1 MLAWKLGPA
10 LATGN
15 AVVLKPS
22 EFTPL
27 TAIRM
32 CGLIKEAGFPAGAV
46 NIVTG
51 YGNTAGSAISSHMK
65 IDKVAFTGSTL
76 VGRKVMEAA
85 AKSNLKNV
93 TLELG
98 GKSPNIIFND
108 ANLEQAVN
116 WAAHGLFW
124 NHGQACCAGTR
135 IFVQEGI
142 YDQFLAKFTEKAKK
156 IKLGDP
162 FGEAIDQGPQV
173 SQIQYDRIMDYINSG
188 KSEGATTHLGGDR
201 FGTEGY
207 FINPTI
213 FTDTKPDMRIV
224 KEEIFG
230 PVGVVIK
237 FTDEADVI
245 KQANDTTYGL
255 AASVFSQDINRALDT
270 AHKLQAGTA
279 WVNCANQLHANIPF
293 GGFKQS
299 GIGRELGE
307 YALAN
312 YTSVKAVHVNLGHRM

>member
-1 MLAWKLGPA
+1 MWSWKIAPA

-15 AVVLKPS
+15 TIVLKPS

-32 CGLIKEAGFPAGAV
+32 CTLIEEAGFPAGVV

-51 YGNTAGSAISSHMK
+51 YGPTAGAAISSHMK
-65 IDKVAFTGSTL
+65 IGKVAFTGSTI

-85 AKSNLKNV
+85 AKSNLKTV

-98 GKSPNIIFND
+98 GKSPNIIFDD
-108 ANLEQAVN
+108 ADLDQAVN
-116 WAAHGLFW
+116 WASHGIFW
-124 NHGQACCAGTR
+124 NHGQACCAGSR
-135 IFVQEGI
+135 IFVQAGI
-142 YDQFLAKFTEKAKK
+142 YDEFMKRFTAKARS
-156 IKLGDP
+156 IQVGDP
-162 FGEAIDQGPQV
+162 FGKGIDQGPQV
-173 SQIQYDRIMDYINSG
+173 SQIQYDRIMGYIESG
-188 KSEGATTHLGGDR
+188 KKDGATLLQGGNR
-201 FGTEGY
+201 HGNEGY
-207 FINPTI
+207 FIEPTI
-213 FTDTKPDMRIV
+213 FTDVKPDMQIV

-245 KQANDTTYGL
+245 KQANDTLYGL
-255 AASVFSQDINRALDT
+255 AAAVFTQNINRAIET

-279 WVNCANQLHANIPF
+279 WINCVNQLHTQVPF
-293 GGFKQS
+293 GGYKQS
-299 GIGRELGE
+299 GIGREMGE

-312 YTSVKAVHVNLGHRM
+312 YTNVKAVHVNLGHRM